1 MSLGALWT
9 GAPRERITDAWAFW
23 QLYYRYGAQM
33 VTETPSGDPPVIW
46 VACGGESPDA
56 QSACVLGRA
65 VARLTGGAAA
75 IVNVSLRAPWGRLP
89 PRLWG
94 IGGAREGGWPFSVLA
109 DRGAGLARPWPDLII
124 GAGCAPILAA
134 LRRIGAGAVTQ
145 VGKPGMGA
153 RAFDH
158 VVVTGPARARGA
170 NVIETLGPMTDID
183 ADALA
188 EASAIWRRRLGHLPR
203 PRVVVAVG
211 GGPDAGAFGARTLEA
226 LTQGLVRLAVDGAG
240 LIVTPAPGTPRGV
253 TDRIADALGGV
264 GGWVWSGVGDNP
276 FPGVL
281 GLADATVVTA
291 DATGAAIAAAAT
303 GKPLFILRVDRM
315 SAAASGMYSGLR
327 AAGIAR
333 PFSGEFAHWRYPP
346 LDEAARAA
354 AIIARHL
361 APARDRALG
370 AARARD

>member
-1 MSLGALWT
+1 
-9 GAPRERITDAWAFW
+9 
-23 QLYYRYGAQM
+23 M

-46 VACGGESPDA
+46 VACSGETPDE
-56 QSACVLGRA
+56 QSARVLGRA
-65 VARLTGGAAA
+65 VARLTGGTVT
-75 IVNVSLRAPWGRLP
+75 IRNVAPRAHWRRLP
-89 PRLWG
+89 HRLWA
-94 IGGAREGGWPFSVLA
+94 IGGVREGGWPFTALT
-109 DRGAGLARPWPDLII
+109 DRGASLARPWPDLII

-134 LRRIGAGAVTQ
+134 LRRIGAGAVAQ
-145 VGKPGMGA
+145 VGEPGMRA
-153 RAFDH
+153 QAFDH

-170 NVIETLGPMTDID
+170 NVIETLGPLTDND

-188 EASAIWRRRLGHLPR
+188 EASAIWRRRLGHLPQ
-203 PRVVVAVG
+203 PRIVVAVG
-211 GGPDAGAFGARTLEA
+211 GGSEAGAFGVRTLEA

-264 GGWVWSGVGDNP
+264 GGWVWSGAGDNP

-315 SAAASGMYSGLR
+315 SASASGLYSGLR

-354 AIIARHL
+354 ALIARHL
-361 APARDRALG
+361 APRRDQALG
-370 AARARD
+370 AMRARD